1 MGGWAGVTC
10 FGVCLCMGDKLTHSW
25 KSKSVGMQ
33 YYTCVSLC
41 TQLCKSRP
49 GNDRYSDRGM
59 QTINDAPKP
68 KLIQTEQVIKMV
80 SHTLS
85 MEVVSYS
92 MQHITSNINTVIL

>member
-1 MGGWAGVTC
+1 ME
-10 FGVCLCMGDKLTHSW
+10 
-25 KSKSVGMQ
+25 SKCGN
-33 YYTCVSLC
+33 YTCVSLC

-68 KLIQTEQVIKMV
+68 KLIQTEQVIKTV

-85 MEVVSYS
+85 IEVVHATHHMWQSRVEIKGYS
-92 MQHITSNINTVIL
+92 IVYFDHITAFEVPHR